1 MVKDCVKTVRLS
13 DFVENPDNPSVVS
26 DEAFERLL
34 GKVKRLPDGLKA
46 DRIAYVTDNP
56 AGKCVVLSGHKRLR
70 CLKQIHG
77 EDAEVPAD
85 WFQDITAMD
94 DDARREFIVDANIN
108 EGQWVSS
115 MLLSMHTADELKELM
130 DGSALK
136 SLLADIPSEQQIA
149 ENQELEADAFEDV
162 MVLKVKIPADARDKA
177 EAVLDGIDADNHGA
191 ALMKIVRG
199 AA

>member
-1 MVKDCVKTVRLS
+1 
-13 DFVENPDNPSVVS
+13 
-26 DEAFERLL
+26 
-34 GKVKRLPDGLKA
+34 
-46 DRIAYVTDNP
+46 
-56 AGKCVVLSGHKRLR
+56 
-70 CLKQIHG
+70 
-77 EDAEVPAD
+77 
-85 WFQDITAMD
+85 
-94 DDARREFIVDANIN
+94 
-108 EGQWVSS
+108 

-191 ALMKIVRG
+191 APMKIVRG